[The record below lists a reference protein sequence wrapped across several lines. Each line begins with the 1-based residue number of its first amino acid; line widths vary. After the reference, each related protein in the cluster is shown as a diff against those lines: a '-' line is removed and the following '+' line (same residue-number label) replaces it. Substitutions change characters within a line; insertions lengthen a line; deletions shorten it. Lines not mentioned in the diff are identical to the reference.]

1 MSELTKSLIKFHQQ
15 VGKIHKDAKAQYGA
29 YADLAGVLSTVTPV
43 LSANGLALVQTFLED
58 SLVTELYHESG
69 EKISS
74 TVKLVLAEGRNKLHS
89 WGASVTY
96 QRRYQICSILG
107 IVADMDTDGV
117 VPEAEPE
124 KKPAAKKTV
133 QKKVT
138 PKPEPTPVDL
148 MDAPIPEDAR
158 QVLIALLKKTFAED
172 ADKVKSLTAAF
183 HKAFPDTAHLPLS
196 QAFTTERHC
205 AFINEFLAS

>member
-15 VGKIHKDAKAQYGA
+15 VDKIDKNARGNYGKF
-29 YADLAGVLSTVTPV
+29 ADLANVLSTITPA
-43 LSANGLALVQTFLED
+43 LNANGLVITQTFLED
-58 SLVTELYHESG
+58 SLVTTLRHVSG
-69 EKISS
+69 ESESS
-74 TVKLVLAEGRNKLHS
+74 TTKLYMADGRNVTQE
-89 WGASVTY
+89 WGKAVTY
-96 QRRYQICSILG
+96 QRRYAICSIVGL
-107 IVADMDTDGV
+107 VADMDTDGE
-117 VPEAEPE
+117 PTPEPE

-133 QKKVT
+133 QKKAT

-148 MDAPIPEDAR
+148 MDAPIPDDAR
-158 QVLIALLKKTFAED
+158 QVLISLLKKTFAED

-183 HKAFPDTAHLPLS
+183 HKTFPDTAHLPLS

>member
-15 VGKIHKDAKAQYGA
+15 VDKIDKNARGNYGKF
-29 YADLAGVLSTVTPV
+29 ADLANVLSTITPA
-43 LSANGLALVQTFLED
+43 LNANGLVITQTFLED
-58 SLVTELYHESG
+58 SLVTTLRHVSG
-69 EKISS
+69 ESESS
-74 TVKLVLAEGRNKLHS
+74 TTKLYMADGRNVTQE
-89 WGASVTY
+89 WGKAVTY
-96 QRRYQICSILG
+96 QRRYAICSIVGL
-107 IVADMDTDGV
+107 VADMDTDGE
-117 VPEAEPE
+117 PTPEPE

-133 QKKVT
+133 QQKAT

-148 MDAPIPEDAR
+148 MDAPIPDDAR
-158 QVLIALLKKTFAED
+158 QVLISLLKKTFAED

-183 HKAFPDTAHLPLS
+183 HKTFPDTAHLPLS

>member
-15 VGKIHKDAKAQYGA
+15 VDKIDKNARGNYGA
-29 YADLAGVLSTVTPV
+29 YADLSGVLSTVTPV

-74 TVKLVLAEGRNKLHS
+74 TVKLVVAEGRNKLHS

-107 IVADMDTDGV
+107 IVADMETDGV
-117 VPEAEPE
+117 VTEAEPE

-138 PKPEPTPVDL
+138 PKTEPTPVDL
-148 MDAPIPEDAR
+148 MDAPIPDDAR
-158 QVLIALLKKTFAED
+158 QALISLLKKTFAED

-183 HKAFPDTAHLPLS
+183 HKTFPDTAHLPLS

>member
-43 LSANGLALVQTFLED
+43 LSANGLALVQTFIED

-74 TVKLVLAEGRNKLHS
+74 TMKLVVPESRNMLHAT
-89 WGASVTY
+89 GASITY
-96 QRRYQICSILG
+96 LRRYMACAILG

-117 VPEAEPE
+117 VAEPEPE
-124 KKPAAKKTV
+124 KKPAAKKSV
-133 QKKVT
+133 QKKAA

-148 MDAPIPEDAR
+148 LDSPIPNDAR
-158 QVLIALLKKTFAED
+158 QVVLDLLKQTFAKD

-183 HKAFPDTAHLPLS
+183 HKAFPDTANLPLS

-205 AFINEFLAS
+205 AFINDFLAS

>member
-15 VGKIHKDAKAQYGA
+15 VDKIDKNARGNYGKF
-29 YADLAGVLSTVTPV
+29 ADLANVLSTITPA
-43 LSANGLALVQTFLED
+43 LNANGLVITQTFLED
-58 SLVTELYHESG
+58 SLVTTLRHVSG
-69 EKISS
+69 ESESS
-74 TVKLVLAEGRNKLHS
+74 TTKLYMADGRNVTQE
-89 WGASVTY
+89 WGKAVTY
-96 QRRYQICSILG
+96 QRRYAICSIVGL
-107 IVADMDTDGV
+107 VADMDTDGE
-117 VPEAEPE
+117 PTPEPE

-133 QKKVT
+133 QKKAT

-148 MDAPIPEDAR
+148 MDAPIPDDVR
-158 QVLIALLKKTFAED
+158 QVLISLLKKTFAED

-183 HKAFPDTAHLPLS
+183 HKTFPDTAHLPLS

>member
-1 MSELTKSLIKFHQQ
+1 MSDLTKALIAFHQQ
-15 VGKIHKDAKAQYGA
+15 VDKIDKNARGNYGKF
-29 YADLAGVLSTVTPV
+29 ADLSNVLSTITPA
-43 LSANGLALVQTFLED
+43 LNANGLVITQTFLED
-58 SLVTELYHESG
+58 SLVTTLRHVSG
-69 EKISS
+69 ESESS
-74 TVKLVLAEGRNKLHS
+74 TTKLYMADGRNVTQE
-89 WGASVTY
+89 WGKAVTY
-96 QRRYQICSILG
+96 QRRYAICSIVGL
-107 IVADMDTDGV
+107 VADMDTDG
-117 VPEAEPE
+117 ELTAEPE

-133 QKKVT
+133 QKKAT

-148 MDAPIPEDAR
+148 MDAPIPDDAR

-183 HKAFPDTAHLPLS
+183 HKTFPDTAHLPLS